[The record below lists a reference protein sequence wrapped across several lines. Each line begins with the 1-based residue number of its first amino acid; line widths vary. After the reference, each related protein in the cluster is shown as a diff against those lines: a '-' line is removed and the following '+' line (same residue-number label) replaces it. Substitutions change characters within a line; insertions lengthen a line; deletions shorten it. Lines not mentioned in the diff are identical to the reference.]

1 MVARR
6 PISEDNTHKTA
17 HKHYPCFSSN
27 DLIISYLPFF
37 SAFNRFIAVGIA
49 IGAIVLVLIGI
60 FIYCKIK
67 KKRSKDLEDD
77 IEDYDDGH
85 GTIDSRQ
92 AEIPGNPLLSNGT
105 ETPHNN
111 TTPNDYSVNYA
122 PRPVAMETLLNDEGN
137 IKNNL
142 SEEEYAWFK
151 PSKRK
156 SKGFE

>member
-1 MVARR
+1 M
-6 PISEDNTHKTA
+6 
-17 HKHYPCFSSN
+17 
-27 DLIISYLPFF
+27 
-37 SAFNRFIAVGIA
+37 IA
-49 IGAIVLVLIGI
+49 IL
-60 FIYCKIK
+60 IYCKIK

-77 IEDYDDGH
+77 LEEYDDGH

-92 AEIPGNPLLSNGT
+92 PETPDNPLLSNGT
-105 ETPHNN
+105 EIPHNN
-111 TTPNDYSVNYA
+111 ATPNDYSVNYA